1 MQTTRQPYAR
11 QFYPGDCRE
20 QIEHFLNDYKVPKE
34 PAKAVGGIV
43 PHAGWVFSG
52 AVAAKVFKCIS
63 VKTVPDTFILLGAVH
78 TWKPSGNSI
87 YSRGAWSTPLGNVQI
102 DERVAEALLD
112 VLGEDIIEAPEAH
125 EGEHS
130 LEVQVPFIK
139 YLCPEAKIVP
149 IAIPPDENAHIT
161 GRIIGEAV
169 SGMGKK
175 IVVVGTTDLTHYG
188 DTYGFT
194 PYGYGEEAKK
204 RMKESDSRIIELA
217 LQLKSIAIRKEAQ
230 RSHNACGSGAMA
242 ATVAAVEAMG
252 AEKGYLLEYT
262 TSHDVMP
269 EGEFE
274 MAVGYA
280 GILF

>member
-1 MQTTRQPYAR
+1 MLMTRQPYAR
-11 QFYPGDCRE
+11 HFYSGDCSA
-20 QIEHFLNDYKVPKE
+20 QIERFLKDYKAPKE
-34 PAKAVGGIV
+34 PAKAVAGIV

-78 TWKPSGNSI
+78 TWKPQGNSI
-87 YSRGAWSTPLGNVQI
+87 YAHGSWSTPLGDVKI
-102 DERVAEALLD
+102 DEEVAETLLD
-112 VLGEDIIEAPEAH
+112 LLSGDVIEDPEAH
-125 EGEHS
+125 EGEHAI
-130 LEVQVPFIK
+130 EVQLPFIK

-149 IAIPPDENAHIT
+149 VAIPPDENAHIT
-161 GRIIGEAV
+161 GKKIGEAV

-188 DTYGFT
+188 DSYGFT

-204 RMKESDSRIIELA
+204 RMKENDSRIIELA
-217 LQLKSIAIRKEAQ
+217 LRMRSSELRKEAQ
-230 RSHNACGSGAMA
+230 KSHNACGSGAFA
-242 ATVAAVEAMG
+242 ATVAAAKAMG